1 MKKKGTN
8 GSLLWGRLRQIL
20 LIMTLKIFILL
31 MAFGTVSAMGYSQEQ
46 KMNVVFHDE
55 MLENVLEYL
64 KKNTEYEFVYRKEI
78 LGAAKV
84 KNVEMKDVTLK
95 EILDQVLRP
104 SGFDYEIVDRVVVI
118 RKLAT
123 VQQKKETKIVGL
135 VTDEQKQPMPGVT
148 VMIKGLAIGTATDR
162 NGKYMLRLPEVK
174 DLTLVFSF
182 IGMESREIKY
192 TGQDTINVVLK
203 ETVNEMDEVTVVST
217 GYQTVNRKD
226 MVGSYTTV
234 KAEDIMM
241 PAYSTIDQML
251 QGQVPGMMVLS
262 SSARAGASPKIQIR
276 GTSTVLGNS
285 DPIWVVDG
293 IIQDDPISVNASS
306 NWAQDMKEI
315 IGNQVSWLNP
325 NDIETITVLK
335 DASATAVY
343 GSRASNGV
351 IVITTKKGKVGRM
364 SINYSGNFSIAPR
377 PKYKNFKLM
386 NSQERIEFSE
396 DAFAEGLRYIDEPLK
411 QINTYEGA
419 LRMYQDGEMTP
430 DEFISTRNYLETV
443 NTDWLDLLTRT
454 TFGHNH
460 NLSVTGAT
468 EKVNYA
474 ISAGYNLNNGQEKGN
489 SSERLTARTAVT
501 LNLRENIRLNLTLNG
516 STGTNKGFSG
526 VNPLNY
532 ALTTSRSIAAFNEDG
547 SYSFYRK
554 HFTYSYNKEAETA
567 GIGFNILNE
576 LENTGTEV
584 NSGNLKFNVDFS
596 WKLLSWLTY
605 QFTGGYSYSTTN
617 SKSWQGERST
627 AVAETYR
634 GYDYGTIDA
643 EHPWFN
649 AALLQFGGVLFSSSA
664 IVKSYNIQNKLLFS
678 KTFNEMHR
686 FNAMLAVELRSTENQ
701 NDQYARYGYV
711 KDRGNLNVLPTLP
724 EDFNP
729 VGGGRELNG
738 YGVFEDLYRSG
749 RGNTLSEQT
758 NNFFS
763 LFATLAYSL
772 KNRYVFNFNVRNDA
786 SNRFGQDQ
794 NKRFDPTY
802 SLGFSWRMSEE
813 PFMKNQRILT
823 NTNLKA
829 TWGIQGNALT
839 DLSPELI
846 LSQQGVMNI
855 YKEYYSTISSIP
867 NPNLSWERTHSWNFG
882 LDLQFFGKVNA
893 NIDYYIRRSN
903 AIIKQNI
910 PYENGKSSMSINGGV
925 IYNKGLEFTV
935 SFTPVNTKNFG
946 VNMSLNSSKNWNS
959 AGKSPLGDKR
969 ILDDYLDG
977 RSNILVKKGYAL
989 GSMWS
994 FAFDGLKH
1002 ENGRPKFKYLDMPEG
1017 EYDGDMTKFLTY
1029 SGEKDPYFTGGLNLN
1044 IRYRSFTLGTSF
1056 SLLLGG
1062 HTRLKSPY
1070 SDMTSGQYMPVPE
1083 ANLNSD
1089 LVKRWK
1095 KPGDEA
1101 HTNIPGFVV
1110 ANIDRTI
1117 TLPTGSSYE
1126 LLTAYANSD
1135 ALLVKRSFLRCRG
1148 LNLSWRLNNDM
1159 AKRMGLNNLTVNMS
1173 VNNLFVIASK
1183 RFDGYDP
1190 ELQDSVMPKNY
1201 SIGINIGF

>member
-1 MKKKGTN
+1 MKLFALFMFLGFCTC
-8 GSLLWGRLRQIL
+8 R
-20 LIMTLKIFILL
+20 
-31 MAFGTVSAMGYSQEQ
+31 ATVSAQDVRIDLKMSDATLSQVFQRIEQ
-46 KMNVVFHDE
+46 LTEYMFIYKSEDIQSIKRVSVDAAKTMVRD
-55 MLENVLEYL
+55 VLEMCL
-64 KKNTEYEFVYRKEI
+64 KNTGLSYVFKNNVIVIQKVTKESE
-78 LGAAKV
+78 K
-84 KNVEMKDVTLK
+84 K
-95 EILDQVLRP
+95 
-104 SGFDYEIVDRVVVI
+104 FI
-118 RKLAT
+118 RIT
-123 VQQKKETKIVGL
+123 GR
-135 VTDEQKQPMPGVT
+135 VTDENKNALPGVT
-148 VMIKGLAIGTATDR
+148 VSVKGMTIGTATDA
-162 NGKYMLRLPEVK
+162 NGKYMLRLPEMEN
-174 DLTLVFSF
+174 LSLLFSF
-182 IGMESREIKY
+182 VGMETKEVKY
-192 TGQDTINVVLK
+192 TGQDTINVMLK

-241 PAYSTIDQML
+241 PAYANIDQML

-293 IIQDDPISVNASS
+293 IIQDDPISINASS
-306 NWAQDMKEI
+306 NWAQDMEEI

-325 NDIETITVLK
+325 NDIEAITVLK

-386 NSQERIEFSE
+386 NSQERVEFSE
-396 DAFAEGLRYIDEPLK
+396 DAFAEGLRYVKEPLK
-411 QINTYEGA
+411 QIYTYEGA

-430 DEFISTRNYLETV
+430 DEFIATRNYLETV

-474 ISAGYNLNNGQEKGN
+474 ISVGYNLNNGQEKGN
-489 SSERLTARTAVT
+489 NSERLTARTAVT

-554 HFTYSYNKEAETA
+554 NFTYNYNKEAEEA
-567 GIGFNILNE
+567 GIGFNVLNE
-576 LENTGTEV
+576 LKNTGAEV

-596 WKLLSWLTY
+596 WKLLDWLTY
-605 QFTGGYSYSTTN
+605 QFTGGYSYGTTN
-617 SKSWQGERST
+617 TKSWQGERST
-627 AVAETYR
+627 AVAQTYR
-634 GYDYGTIDA
+634 GYDYGTVDA

-649 AALLQFGGVLFSSSA
+649 AALLQFGGVLFSSA
-664 IVKSYNIQNKLLFS
+664 ATVKSYNIQNKLLFS
-678 KTFNEMHR
+678 KTFNEIHR
-686 FNAMLAVELRSTENQ
+686 FNAMLAVEVRSTNNH
-701 NDQYARYGYV
+701 NDQSIRYGYV
-711 KDRGNLNVLPTLP
+711 KDRGNLNVRPTLP

-729 VGGGRELNG
+729 VGGGWELNG
-738 YGVFEDLYRSG
+738 YGVFENLYDGKGSA
-749 RGNTLSEQT
+749 LSEKT
-758 NNFFS
+758 DNFFS

-772 KNRYVFNFNVRNDA
+772 KNRYVFNFNVRNDV

-802 SLGFSWRMSEE
+802 SLGFSWRMSDE
-813 PFMKNQRILT
+813 PFMRNQRVLT

-839 DLSPELI
+839 SLSPELI
-846 LSQQGVMNI
+846 LSQKGVMNI

-903 AIIKQNI
+903 AIIEQDI
-910 PYENGKSSMSINGGV
+910 SYENGRSSMSINGGI

-935 SFTPVNTKNFG
+935 SFTPVNTKDFG
-946 VNMSLNSSKNWNS
+946 INMSLNSSKNWNS
-959 AGKSPLGDKR
+959 AGKSPLGDER
-969 ILDDYLDG
+969 ILSDYLRG
-977 RSNILVKKGYAL
+977 RSDILVKKGYAL

-1002 ENGRPKFKYLDMPEG
+1002 ENGRPKFKYVDMPQE

-1070 SDMTSGQYMPVPE
+1070 SDMTNGQYMPVPE

-1089 LVKRWK
+1089 LLKRWK

-1101 HTNIPGFVV
+1101 YTNIPGFIVG
-1110 ANIDRTI
+1110 NTDRAI
-1117 TLPTGSSYE
+1117 TLPSGSSYD
-1126 LLTAYANSD
+1126 LLEAYANSD
-1135 ALLVKRSFLRCRG
+1135 ALVVKRSFLRCRG
-1148 LNLSWRLNNDM
+1148 LNLSWRLNNEM

-1190 ELQDSVMPKNY
+1190 ELQNSVMPKNY
-1201 SIGINIGF
+1201 SIGINVGF

>member
-8 GSLLWGRLRQIL
+8 GSLLWRRLRQIL
-20 LIMTLKIFILL
+20 LIMTLKTFILL
-31 MAFGTVSAMGYSQEQ
+31 MALGTVSAMGYSQEQ

-64 KKNTEYEFVYRKEI
+64 KKNTDYEFVYRKEI

-84 KNVEMKDVTLK
+84 KNIEMKDVTLK

-234 KAEDIMM
+234 RAEDIMM

-262 SSARAGASPKIQIR
+262 SSARAGTSPKIQIR

-293 IIQDDPISVNASS
+293 IIQDDPISINATSD
-306 NWAQDMKEI
+306 WAQDMKEI

-377 PKYKNFKLM
+377 PRYKNFKLM
-386 NSQERIEFSE
+386 NSRERVEFSE
-396 DAFAEGLRYIDEPLK
+396 DAFAEGLRYLKEPIK
-411 QINTYEGA
+411 QIYTYEGA
-419 LRMYQDGEMTP
+419 LRMYQDGEMTAE
-430 DEFISTRNYLETV
+430 EFITTRNYLETV

-460 NLSVTGAT
+460 NLSLTGAT
-468 EKVNYA
+468 EKVNYMM
-474 ISAGYNLNNGQEKGN
+474 SVGYNLNDGQEKGN
-489 SSERLTARTAVT
+489 SSERLTARTAIT
-501 LNLRENIRLNLTLNG
+501 LNLRENIRLNMSING

-532 ALTTSRSIAAFNEDG
+532 ALTTSRSIAAFKEDG

-554 HFTYSYNKEAETA
+554 DFLYKYNKDAEKA
-567 GIGFNILNE
+567 GIGFNVLNE
-576 LENTGTEV
+576 LKNTGSEV
-584 NSGNLKFNVDFS
+584 NSGNLKFNLDFS
-596 WKLLSWLTY
+596 WKLLNWLTY
-605 QFTGGYSYSTTN
+605 QFTGGYAYSTTN
-617 SKSWQGERST
+617 STSWQGERST
-627 AVAETYR
+627 AVAQAYR
-634 GYDYGTIDA
+634 GYDYGTVDA
-643 EHPWFN
+643 ENPWFN
-649 AALLQFGGVLFSSSA
+649 AALLQFGGVLLSSSA
-664 IVKSYNIQNKLLFS
+664 TVKSYNIQNKLLFS
-678 KTFNEMHR
+678 KTYNEIHR
-686 FNAMLAVELRSTENQ
+686 FNAMLAVEVRSTKNK

-711 KDRGNLNVLPTLP
+711 KDRGNLNVIPTLP

-729 VGGGRELNG
+729 VGGGSELNG
-738 YGVFEDLYRSG
+738 YGVLENLYGSNG
-749 RGNTLSEQT
+749 GALSEKT
-758 NNFFS
+758 DNFFS

-772 KNRYVFNFNVRNDA
+772 KNKYVFNFNVRNDV

-802 SLGFSWRMSEE
+802 SLGFSWRMSDE
-813 PFMKNQRILT
+813 PFMQNQQILT
-823 NTNLKA
+823 NANLKA

-839 DLSPELI
+839 NLSPELI
-846 LSQQGVMNI
+846 LSQKGVMGI

-882 LDLQFFGKVNA
+882 LDLQFFKKVNA

-903 AIIKQNI
+903 AIISQNI
-910 PYENGKSSMSINGGV
+910 PHENGINTMSINGGI

-946 VNMSLNSSKNWNS
+946 INMSLNSSKNWNS
-959 AGKSPLGDKR
+959 AGKSPLGAAR
-969 ILDDYLDG
+969 VLNDYLTG
-977 RSNILVKKGYAL
+977 RSDVLVKKGYAL

-1002 ENGRPKFKYLDMPEG
+1002 ENGRPKFKYVDMPQE

-1062 HTRLKSPY
+1062 LTRLKSPY
-1070 SDMTSGQYMPVPE
+1070 SDMTNGQYMPAPE

-1101 HTNIPGFVV
+1101 YTNIPGFVV
-1110 ANIDRTI
+1110 GNIDRTI
-1117 TLPTGSSYE
+1117 TLPNGVSYD
-1126 LLTAYANSD
+1126 LLEAYASSD
-1135 ALLVKRSFLRCRG
+1135 ALLAKRSFLRCRG

-1159 AKRMGLNNLTVNMS
+1159 AKKIGLNNLTVNMS

-1190 ELQDSVMPKNY
+1190 ELQNSVMPKNY
-1201 SIGINIGF
+1201 SIGINVGF

>member
-64 KKNTEYEFVYRKEI
+64 KKNTDYEFVYRKEI

-84 KNVEMKDVTLK
+84 KNIEMKEVTLK

-123 VQQKKETKIVGL
+123 VQQKKEMKIVGL

-148 VMIKGLAIGTATDR
+148 VMIKGLPIGTATDR

-293 IIQDDPISVNASS
+293 IIQDDPISINATS

-386 NSQERIEFSE
+386 NSQERVEFSE
-396 DAFAEGLRYIDEPLK
+396 DAFAEGLRYVDEPLK
-411 QINTYEGA
+411 QIYTYEGA
-419 LRMYQDGEMTP
+419 LRMYQDGEMTS
-430 DEFISTRNYLETV
+430 DEFIATRNYLETV

-474 ISAGYNLNNGQEKGN
+474 ISVGYSLNDGQEKGN
-489 SSERLTARTAVT
+489 SSERLTARTAIT
-501 LNLRENIRLNLTLNG
+501 LNLRENMRLNASLSG
-516 STGTNKGFSG
+516 STGTNKGFNG

-554 HFTYSYNKEAETA
+554 NFTYKYNKDAEKA
-567 GIGFNILNE
+567 GIGFNVLNE
-576 LENTGTEV
+576 IKNTGAEV
-584 NSGNLKFNVDFS
+584 NSGNLRFNLDFS
-596 WKLLSWLTY
+596 WKLLDWLTY
-605 QFTGGYSYSTTN
+605 QFTGGYSYNTTN
-617 SKSWQGERST
+617 NTSWLGERST
-627 AVAETYR
+627 AIAKEYR
-634 GYDYGTIDA
+634 GYDYGTVDA
-643 EHPWFN
+643 ENPWFN
-649 AALLQFGGVLFSSSA
+649 AALLQFGGILFSSA
-664 IVKSYNIQNKLLFS
+664 GTVKSYNIQNKLLFS
-678 KTFNEMHR
+678 KTYNEIHR
-686 FNAMLAVELRSTENQ
+686 FNAMLAVEVRSTKNQ
-701 NDQYARYGYV
+701 NDQSTRYGYV

-729 VGGGRELNG
+729 VGGGSDLNG
-738 YGVFEDLYRSG
+738 YGVLGNLYDGKGSA
-749 RGNTLSEQT
+749 LSEKT
-758 NNFFS
+758 DNFFS

-772 KNRYVFNFNVRNDA
+772 KNKYVFNFNVRNDV

-802 SLGFSWRMSEE
+802 SLGFSWRMSDE
-813 PFMKNQRILT
+813 PFMQNQRILT

-839 DLSPELI
+839 NLSPELI

-855 YKEYYSTISSIP
+855 YKEYFSIISSIP

-903 AIIKQNI
+903 AIISQNI
-910 PYENGKSSMSINGGV
+910 PYENGKNTMSINGGI

-935 SFTPVNTKNFG
+935 SFTPVNTKDFG
-946 VNMSLNSSKNWNS
+946 INMSLNSSKNWNT
-959 AGKSPLGDKR
+959 AGKSPLGKKR
-969 ILDDYLDG
+969 ELADYLNG
-977 RSNILVKKGYAL
+977 KSNILVKKGYAL

-1002 ENGRPKFKYLDMPEG
+1002 ENGRPKFKYLDMPQE
-1017 EYDGDMTKFLTY
+1017 EYNGDMTTFLTY

-1070 SDMTSGQYMPVPE
+1070 SDMTSGQYMPAPE
-1083 ANLNSD
+1083 ANLTSD

-1110 ANIDRTI
+1110 GNTDRLV
-1117 TLPTGSSYE
+1117 TLPTGVSYD
-1126 LLTAYANSD
+1126 LLQAYANSD

-1159 AKRMGLNNLTVNMS
+1159 TKRMGLNNLTVNMS

-1190 ELQDSVMPKNY
+1190 ELQNSVMPKNY